1 MKDNLDPAPRQTPRQ
16 FCLKPNSIRVQ
27 VGNSFKSISIL
38 GLGSIKKGGLL
49 QTRVVGIDEIYFLQD
64 T

>member
-38 GLGSIKKGGLL
+38 GSIKKGGLL